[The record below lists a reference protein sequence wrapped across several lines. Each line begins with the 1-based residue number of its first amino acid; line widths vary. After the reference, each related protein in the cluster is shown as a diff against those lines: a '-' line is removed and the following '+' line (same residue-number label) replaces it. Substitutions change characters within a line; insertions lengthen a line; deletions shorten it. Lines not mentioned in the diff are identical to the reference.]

1 MYRRFF
7 ATGILAVVLLASGC
21 SNHVTQNTEKTTQAV
36 TEDAT
41 GESIKAEQTEQTES
55 VSGVVENGSGTE
67 TKQSNGTN
75 KQSENKQDKV
85 NKESEQTAGEQTGD
99 EEIHTV
105 IGTLEELGM
114 DQVMLLSD
122 NGNELTFSV
131 EGVKIDLPSG
141 IRIGNL
147 IAVDYTGK
155 INKKGTKKA
164 AAVRI
169 AGSAD
174 TVNVGETEKEE
185 NDLEAATE
193 ETTENVTE
201 KVQASGKKKTVQGT
215 LEKLSMTSLTLKD
228 ADGKKYTLPII
239 NVPLYLENGLA
250 KGTKVEVTYRGN
262 LKDADKAESVEV
274 LKIQSAQ

>member
-1 MYRRFF
+1 MYRRF
-7 ATGILAVVLLASGC
+7 LAAGMLAAVLLVSGC
-21 SNHVTQNTEKTTQAV
+21 SNHATQNTEKTTQAV
-36 TEDAT
+36 TESAT
-41 GESIKAEQTEQTES
+41 GESTQTEQTELA
-55 VSGVVENGSGTE
+55 SGVKETDIE
-67 TKQSNGTN
+67 TKQSDGKN
-75 KQSENKQDKV
+75 KQSEETQDKTS
-85 NKESEQTAGEQTGD
+85 KESEQTAGEQTGD
-99 EEIHTV
+99 EELHTV

-122 NGNELTFSV
+122 NGNELIFSV

-164 AAVRI
+164 AAIRI

-174 TVNVGETEKEE
+174 TVNVGETENEENEE

-201 KVQASGKKKTVQGT
+201 KVQASGKKKTLQGT
-215 LEKLSMTSLTLKD
+215 MEKLSMTSLTLKD
-228 ADGKKYTLPII
+228 ADGKNYTLPII

-250 KGTKVEVTYRGN
+250 KGTKVEVTYRGD
-262 LKDADKAESVEV
+262 LKGADKAEAVEV

>member
-36 TEDAT
+36 TEHAT
-41 GESIKAEQTEQTES
+41 GESIKAEQTES
-55 VSGVVENGSGTE
+55 VSGAVENGSGTE
-67 TKQSNGTN
+67 TKQSDGTN
-75 KQSENKQDKV
+75 KQSENKQDKA

-201 KVQASGKKKTVQGT
+201 KVQASGKKKTLQGT
-215 LEKLSMTSLTLKD
+215 MEKLSMTSLTLKD
-228 ADGKKYTLPII
+228 ADGKNYTLPII

-250 KGTKVEVTYRGN
+250 KGTKVEVTYRGD
-262 LKDADKAESVEV
+262 LKGADKAEAVEV

>member
-36 TEDAT
+36 TEHAT
-41 GESIKAEQTEQTES
+41 GESTKAEQTES
-55 VSGVVENGSGTE
+55 ASGAVENGSGTE
-67 TKQSNGTN
+67 TKQSDGTN

-201 KVQASGKKKTVQGT
+201 KVQASGKKKTLQGT
-215 LEKLSMTSLTLKD
+215 MEKLSMTSLTLKD

>member
-1 MYRRFF
+1 MYQRFF
-7 ATGILAVVLLASGC
+7 ATGILAMVLLASGC

-36 TEDAT
+36 TEYAT
-41 GESIKAEQTEQTES
+41 GESIKAEQTES
-55 VSGVVENGSGTE
+55 ASGAVENGSGTE
-67 TKQSNGTN
+67 TKQSDGTN
-75 KQSENKQDKV
+75 KQSENKQDKA

-201 KVQASGKKKTVQGT
+201 KVQASGKKKTLQGT
-215 LEKLSMTSLTLKD
+215 MEKLSMTSLTLKD
-228 ADGKKYTLPII
+228 ADGKNYTLPII

-250 KGTKVEVTYRGN
+250 KGTKVEVTYRGD
-262 LKDADKAESVEV
+262 LKGADKAEAVEV

>member
-1 MYRRFF
+1 MYQRFF
-7 ATGILAVVLLASGC
+7 ATGILAMVLLASGC

-36 TEDAT
+36 TEYAT
-41 GESIKAEQTEQTES
+41 GESIKAEQTES
-55 VSGVVENGSGTE
+55 ASGAVENGSGTE
-67 TKQSNGTN
+67 TKQSDGIN
-75 KQSENKQDKV
+75 KQSENKQDKA

-174 TVNVGETEKEE
+174 TVNVGET
-185 NDLEAATE
+185 ATE
-193 ETTENVTE
+193 EETVSESATEKTTEKTTE
-201 KVQASGKKKTVQGT
+201 KAQTSGKKQTVQGT

>member
-1 MYRRFF
+1 MYRRF
-7 ATGILAVVLLASGC
+7 LAAGMLAAVLLVSGC
-21 SNHVTQNTEKTTQAV
+21 SNHATQNTEKTTQAV
-36 TEDAT
+36 TESAT
-41 GESIKAEQTEQTES
+41 GESTQTEQTEPA
-55 VSGVVENGSGTE
+55 SGVKETDIE
-67 TKQSNGTN
+67 TKQSDGKN
-75 KQSENKQDKV
+75 KQSEETQDKTS
-85 NKESEQTAGEQTGD
+85 KESEQTAGEQTGD
-99 EEIHTV
+99 EELHTV

-122 NGNELTFSV
+122 NGNELIFSV

-155 INKKGTKKA
+155 INKKGTQKA
-164 AAVRI
+164 AAIRI

-174 TVNVGETEKEE
+174 TVNVGETEKEENEE

-201 KVQASGKKKTVQGT
+201 KVQASGKKKTLQGT
-215 LEKLSMTSLTLKD
+215 MEKLSMTSLTLKD
-228 ADGKKYTLPII
+228 ADGKNYTLPII

-250 KGTKVEVTYRGN
+250 KGTKVEVTYRGD
-262 LKDADKAESVEV
+262 LKGADKAEAVEV

>member
-1 MYRRFF
+1 MYRRF
-7 ATGILAVVLLASGC
+7 LAAGMLAAVLLVSGC
-21 SNHVTQNTEKTTQAV
+21 SNHATQNTEKTTQAV
-36 TEDAT
+36 TESAT
-41 GESIKAEQTEQTES
+41 GESTQTEQTEPA
-55 VSGVVENGSGTE
+55 SGVTETDIE
-67 TKQSNGTN
+67 TKQSDGKN
-75 KQSENKQDKV
+75 KQSEETQDKTS
-85 NKESEQTAGEQTGD
+85 KESEQTAGGQRGD
-99 EEIHTV
+99 EELHTV

-201 KVQASGKKKTVQGT
+201 KVQASGKKKTLQGT
-215 LEKLSMTSLTLKD
+215 MEKLSMTSLTLKD
-228 ADGKKYTLPII
+228 ADGKNYTLPII

-250 KGTKVEVTYRGN
+250 KGTKVEVTYRGD
-262 LKDADKAESVEV
+262 LKGADKAEAVEV

>member
-36 TEDAT
+36 TEHAT
-41 GESIKAEQTEQTES
+41 GESTKAEQTES
-55 VSGVVENGSGTE
+55 ASGAVENGSGTE
-67 TKQSNGTN
+67 TKQSDGTN
-75 KQSENKQDKV
+75 KQSENKQDKA

-201 KVQASGKKKTVQGT
+201 KVQASGKKKTLQGT
-215 LEKLSMTSLTLKD
+215 MEKLSMTSLTLKD
-228 ADGKKYTLPII
+228 ADGKNYTLPII

-250 KGTKVEVTYRGN
+250 KGTKVEVTYRGD
-262 LKDADKAESVEV
+262 LKGADKAEAVEV

>member
-1 MYRRFF
+1 MYRRF
-7 ATGILAVVLLASGC
+7 LAAGMLAAVLLVSGC
-21 SNHVTQNTEKTTQAV
+21 SNHATQNTEKTTQAV
-36 TEDAT
+36 TESAT
-41 GESIKAEQTEQTES
+41 GESTQTEQTEPA
-55 VSGVVENGSGTE
+55 SGVTETDIE
-67 TKQSNGTN
+67 TKQSDGKN
-75 KQSENKQDKV
+75 KQSEETQDKTS
-85 NKESEQTAGEQTGD
+85 KESEQTVGGQRGD
-99 EEIHTV
+99 EELHTV

-114 DQVMLLSD
+114 DQVILLSD

-147 IAVDYTGK
+147 IAVDYPGK

-201 KVQASGKKKTVQGT
+201 KVQASGKKKTLQGT
-215 LEKLSMTSLTLKD
+215 MEKLSMTSLTLKD
-228 ADGKKYTLPII
+228 ADGKNYTLPII

-250 KGTKVEVTYRGN
+250 KGTKVEVTYRGD
-262 LKDADKAESVEV
+262 LKGADKAEAVEV

>member
-36 TEDAT
+36 TEHAT
-41 GESIKAEQTEQTES
+41 GESTKAEQTES
-55 VSGVVENGSGTE
+55 ASGAVENGSGTE
-67 TKQSNGTN
+67 TKQSDGIN

-174 TVNVGETEKEE
+174 TVNVGET
-185 NDLEAATE
+185 ATE
-193 ETTENVTE
+193 EETVSESATEKTTEKAQT
-201 KVQASGKKKTVQGT
+201 SGKKQTVQGT

>member
-1 MYRRFF
+1 MYRRF
-7 ATGILAVVLLASGC
+7 LAAGMLAAVLLVSGC
-21 SNHVTQNTEKTTQAV
+21 SNHATQNTEKTTQAV
-36 TEDAT
+36 TESAT
-41 GESIKAEQTEQTES
+41 GESTQTEQTEPA
-55 VSGVVENGSGTE
+55 SGVTETDIE
-67 TKQSNGTN
+67 TKQSDGKN
-75 KQSENKQDKV
+75 KQSEETQDKTG
-85 NKESEQTAGEQTGD
+85 KESEQTAGGQTGD
-99 EEIHTV
+99 EELHTV

-185 NDLEAATE
+185 KEENDLEAATE

-201 KVQASGKKKTVQGT
+201 KVQASGKKKTLQGT
-215 LEKLSMTSLTLKD
+215 MEKLSMTSLTLKD
-228 ADGKKYTLPII
+228 ADGKNYTLPII

-250 KGTKVEVTYRGN
+250 KGTKVEVTYRGD
-262 LKDADKAESVEV
+262 LKGADKAEAVEV

>member
-36 TEDAT
+36 TEHAT
-41 GESIKAEQTEQTES
+41 GESIKAEQTES

-67 TKQSNGTN
+67 TKQSDGTN
-75 KQSENKQDKV
+75 KQSENKQDTV

-131 EGVKIDLPSG
+131 EGVKLIFRPVFVLG
-141 IRIGNL
+141 I
-147 IAVDYTGK
+147 
-155 INKKGTKKA
+155 
-164 AAVRI
+164 
-169 AGSAD
+169 
-174 TVNVGETEKEE
+174 
-185 NDLEAATE
+185 
-193 ETTENVTE
+193 
-201 KVQASGKKKTVQGT
+201 
-215 LEKLSMTSLTLKD
+215 
-228 ADGKKYTLPII
+228 
-239 NVPLYLENGLA
+239 
-250 KGTKVEVTYRGN
+250 
-262 LKDADKAESVEV
+262 
-274 LKIQSAQ
+274 

>member
-1 MYRRFF
+1 MYRRF
-7 ATGILAVVLLASGC
+7 LAAGMLAAVLLVSGC
-21 SNHVTQNTEKTTQAV
+21 SNHATQNTEKTTQAV
-36 TEDAT
+36 TESAT
-41 GESIKAEQTEQTES
+41 GESTQTEQTEPA
-55 VSGVVENGSGTE
+55 SGVKETDIE
-67 TKQSNGTN
+67 TKQSDGKN
-75 KQSENKQDKV
+75 KQSEETQDKTS
-85 NKESEQTAGEQTGD
+85 KESEQTAGEQTGD
-99 EEIHTV
+99 EELHTV

-122 NGNELTFSV
+122 NGNELIFSV

-164 AAVRI
+164 AAIRI

-201 KVQASGKKKTVQGT
+201 KVQASGKKKTLQGT
-215 LEKLSMTSLTLKD
+215 MEKLSMTSLTLKD
-228 ADGKKYTLPII
+228 ADGKNYTLPII

-250 KGTKVEVTYRGN
+250 KGTKVEVTYRGD
-262 LKDADKAESVEV
+262 LKGADKAEAVEV

>member
-36 TEDAT
+36 TEHAT
-41 GESIKAEQTEQTES
+41 GESTKAEQTES

-67 TKQSNGTN
+67 TKQSDGTN

-174 TVNVGETEKEE
+174 TVNVGET
-185 NDLEAATE
+185 ATE
-193 ETTENVTE
+193 EETVSESATEKTTEKAQT
-201 KVQASGKKKTVQGT
+201 SGKKQTVQGT

>member
-1 MYRRFF
+1 MYRRF
-7 ATGILAVVLLASGC
+7 LAAGMLAAVLLVSGC
-21 SNHVTQNTEKTTQAV
+21 SNHATQNTEKTTQAV
-36 TEDAT
+36 TESAT
-41 GESIKAEQTEQTES
+41 GESTQTEQTEPA
-55 VSGVVENGSGTE
+55 SGVTETDTE
-67 TKQSNGTN
+67 TKQSDGKN
-75 KQSENKQDKV
+75 KQSEETRDKTS
-85 NKESEQTAGEQTGD
+85 KESEQTAGGQTGD
-99 EEIHTV
+99 EELHTV

-201 KVQASGKKKTVQGT
+201 KVQASGKKKTLQGT
-215 LEKLSMTSLTLKD
+215 LEKLSMTRLTLKD
-228 ADGKKYTLPII
+228 ADGKDYTLPII

-250 KGTKVEVTYRGN
+250 KGTKVEVTYRGD
-262 LKDADKAESVEV
+262 LKGADKAEAVEV

>member
-1 MYRRFF
+1 MYRRF
-7 ATGILAVVLLASGC
+7 LAAGMLAAVLLVSGC
-21 SNHVTQNTEKTTQAV
+21 SNHATQNTEKTTQAV
-36 TEDAT
+36 TESAT
-41 GESIKAEQTEQTES
+41 GESTQTEQTEPA
-55 VSGVVENGSGTE
+55 SGVKETDIE
-67 TKQSNGTN
+67 TKQSDGKN
-75 KQSENKQDKV
+75 KQSEETQDKTS
-85 NKESEQTAGEQTGD
+85 KESEQTAGEQTGD
-99 EEIHTV
+99 EELHTV

-122 NGNELTFSV
+122 NGNELIFSV

-164 AAVRI
+164 AAIRI

-174 TVNVGETEKEE
+174 TVNVGETEKEENEE

-201 KVQASGKKKTVQGT
+201 KVQASGKKKTLQGT
-215 LEKLSMTSLTLKD
+215 MEKLSMTSLTLKD
-228 ADGKKYTLPII
+228 ADGKNYTLPII

-250 KGTKVEVTYRGN
+250 KGTKVEVTYRGD
-262 LKDADKAESVEV
+262 LKGADKAEVVEV

>member
-1 MYRRFF
+1 M
-7 ATGILAVVLLASGC
+7 
-21 SNHVTQNTEKTTQAV
+21 TET
-36 TEDAT
+36 D
-41 GESIKAEQTEQTES
+41 I
-55 VSGVVENGSGTE
+55 E
-67 TKQSNGTN
+67 TKQSDGKN
-75 KQSENKQDKV
+75 KQSEETQDKTS
-85 NKESEQTAGEQTGD
+85 KESEQTAGGQTGD
-99 EEIHTV
+99 EELHTV

-201 KVQASGKKKTVQGT
+201 KVQASGKKKTLQGT
-215 LEKLSMTSLTLKD
+215 MEKLSMTSLTLKD
-228 ADGKKYTLPII
+228 ADGKNYTLPII

-250 KGTKVEVTYRGN
+250 KGTKVEVTYRGD
-262 LKDADKAESVEV
+262 LKGADKAEAVEV

>member
-36 TEDAT
+36 TEYAT
-41 GESIKAEQTEQTES
+41 GESTKAEQTES

-67 TKQSNGTN
+67 TKQSDGTN

-201 KVQASGKKKTVQGT
+201 KVQASGKKKTLQGT
-215 LEKLSMTSLTLKD
+215 MEKLSMTSLTLKD
-228 ADGKKYTLPII
+228 ADGKNYTLPII

-250 KGTKVEVTYRGN
+250 KGTKVEVTYRGD
-262 LKDADKAESVEV
+262 LKGADKAEAVEV

>member
-1 MYRRFF
+1 MYRRF
-7 ATGILAVVLLASGC
+7 LAAGMLAAVLLVSGC
-21 SNHVTQNTEKTTQAV
+21 SNHATQNTEKTTQAV
-36 TEDAT
+36 TESAT
-41 GESIKAEQTEQTES
+41 GESTQTEQTEPA
-55 VSGVVENGSGTE
+55 SGVKETDIE
-67 TKQSNGTN
+67 TKQSDGKN
-75 KQSENKQDKV
+75 KQSEETQDKTS
-85 NKESEQTAGEQTGD
+85 KESEQTAGEQTGD
-99 EEIHTV
+99 EELHTV

-122 NGNELTFSV
+122 NGNELIFSV

-147 IAVDYTGK
+147 IAVDYIGK

-164 AAVRI
+164 AAIRI

-174 TVNVGETEKEE
+174 TVNVGETEKEENEE

-201 KVQASGKKKTVQGT
+201 KVQASGKKKTLQGT
-215 LEKLSMTSLTLKD
+215 MEKLSMTSLTLKD
-228 ADGKKYTLPII
+228 ADGKNYTLPII

-250 KGTKVEVTYRGN
+250 KGTKVEVTYRGD
-262 LKDADKAESVEV
+262 LKGADKAEAVEV

>member
-1 MYRRFF
+1 MYRRF
-7 ATGILAVVLLASGC
+7 LAAGMLAAVLLVSGC
-21 SNHVTQNTEKTTQAV
+21 SNHATQNTEKTTQAV
-36 TEDAT
+36 TESAT
-41 GESIKAEQTEQTES
+41 GESTQTEQTEPA
-55 VSGVVENGSGTE
+55 SGVKETDIE
-67 TKQSNGTN
+67 TKQSDGKN
-75 KQSENKQDKV
+75 KQSEETQDQTS
-85 NKESEQTAGEQTGD
+85 KESEQTAGEQTGD
-99 EEIHTV
+99 EELHTV

-122 NGNELTFSV
+122 NGNELIFSV

-164 AAVRI
+164 AAIRI

-174 TVNVGETEKEE
+174 TVNVGETEKEENEE

-201 KVQASGKKKTVQGT
+201 KVQASGKKKTLQGT
-215 LEKLSMTSLTLKD
+215 MEKLSMTSLTLKD
-228 ADGKKYTLPII
+228 ADGKNYTLPII

-250 KGTKVEVTYRGN
+250 KGTKVEVTYRGD
-262 LKDADKAESVEV
+262 LKGADKAEAVEV

>member
-1 MYRRFF
+1 MYRRF
-7 ATGILAVVLLASGC
+7 LAAGMLAAVLLVSGC
-21 SNHVTQNTEKTTQAV
+21 SNHATQNTEKSTQAV
-36 TEDAT
+36 TESAT
-41 GESIKAEQTEQTES
+41 GESTQTEQTEPA
-55 VSGVVENGSGTE
+55 SGVKETDIE
-67 TKQSNGTN
+67 TKQSDGKN
-75 KQSENKQDKV
+75 KQSEETQDKTG
-85 NKESEQTAGEQTGD
+85 KESEQTAGEQTGD
-99 EEIHTV
+99 EELHTV

-185 NDLEAATE
+185 DDLEAATE

-201 KVQASGKKKTVQGT
+201 KVQASGKKKTLQGT
-215 LEKLSMTSLTLKD
+215 MEKLSMTSLTLKD
-228 ADGKKYTLPII
+228 ADGKNYTLPII
-239 NVPLYLENGLA
+239 NVPLYLKNGLA
-250 KGTKVEVTYRGN
+250 KGTKVEVTYRGD
-262 LKDADKAESVEV
+262 LKGADKAEAVEV

>member
-36 TEDAT
+36 TEHAT
-41 GESIKAEQTEQTES
+41 GESTKAEQTES
-55 VSGVVENGSGTE
+55 ASGAVENGSGTE
-67 TKQSNGTN
+67 TKQSDGTN
-75 KQSENKQDKV
+75 KQSENKQDKA

-174 TVNVGETEKEE
+174 TVNVGET
-185 NDLEAATE
+185 ATE
-193 ETTENVTE
+193 EETVSESATEKTTEKTTE
-201 KVQASGKKKTVQGT
+201 KAQTSGKKQTVQGT

>member
-1 MYRRFF
+1 MFRRF
-7 ATGILAVVLLASGC
+7 LAAGMLSAVLLLSGC
-21 SNHVTQNTEKTTQAV
+21 SNHATQNTEKTTQAV
-36 TEDAT
+36 TESAT
-41 GESIKAEQTEQTES
+41 GESTQTEQTEPA
-55 VSGVVENGSGTE
+55 SGVTETDIE
-67 TKQSNGTN
+67 TKQSDGKN
-75 KQSENKQDKV
+75 KQSEETQDKTS
-85 NKESEQTAGEQTGD
+85 KESEQTAGGQTGD
-99 EEIHTV
+99 EELHTV

-201 KVQASGKKKTVQGT
+201 KVQASGKKKTLQGT
-215 LEKLSMTSLTLKD
+215 MEKLSMTSLTLKD
-228 ADGKKYTLPII
+228 ADGKNYTLPII

-250 KGTKVEVTYRGN
+250 KSTKVEVTYRGD
-262 LKDADKAESVEV
+262 LKGADKAEAVEV

>member
-36 TEDAT
+36 TEHAT
-41 GESIKAEQTEQTES
+41 GESTKAEQTES
-55 VSGVVENGSGTE
+55 ASGAVENGSGTE
-67 TKQSNGTN
+67 TKQSDGTN
-75 KQSENKQDKV
+75 KQSENKQDKA

-122 NGNELTFSV
+122 NGNELMFSV

-201 KVQASGKKKTVQGT
+201 KVQASGKKKTLQGT
-215 LEKLSMTSLTLKD
+215 MEKLSMTSLTLKD
-228 ADGKKYTLPII
+228 ADGKNYTLPII

-250 KGTKVEVTYRGN
+250 KGTKVEVTYRGD
-262 LKDADKAESVEV
+262 LKGADKAEAVEV

>member
-1 MYRRFF
+1 MYRRFLV
-7 ATGILAVVLLASGC
+7 AGMLAAVLLVSGC
-21 SNHVTQNTEKTTQAV
+21 SNHATQNTEKTTQAV
-36 TEDAT
+36 TESAT
-41 GESIKAEQTEQTES
+41 GESTQTEQTEPA
-55 VSGVVENGSGTE
+55 SGVTETDIE
-67 TKQSNGTN
+67 TKQSDGKN
-75 KQSENKQDKV
+75 KQSEETQDKTS
-85 NKESEQTAGEQTGD
+85 KESEQTAGGQTGD
-99 EEIHTV
+99 EELHTV

-164 AAVRI
+164 AAVHI

-201 KVQASGKKKTVQGT
+201 KVQASGKKKTLQGT
-215 LEKLSMTSLTLKD
+215 MEKLSMTSLTLKD
-228 ADGKKYTLPII
+228 ADGKNYTLPII

-250 KGTKVEVTYRGN
+250 KGTKVEVTYRGD
-262 LKDADKAESVEV
+262 LKGADKAEAVEV

>member
-36 TEDAT
+36 TEYAT
-41 GESIKAEQTEQTES
+41 GESIKAEQTES

-67 TKQSNGTN
+67 TKQSDGTN

-201 KVQASGKKKTVQGT
+201 KVQASGKKKTLQGT
-215 LEKLSMTSLTLKD
+215 MEKLSMTSLTLKD
-228 ADGKKYTLPII
+228 ADGKNYTLPII

-250 KGTKVEVTYRGN
+250 KGTKVEVTYRGD
-262 LKDADKAESVEV
+262 LKGADKAEAVEV

>member
-1 MYRRFF
+1 MYRRF
-7 ATGILAVVLLASGC
+7 LAAGMLAAVLLVSGC
-21 SNHVTQNTEKTTQAV
+21 SNHATQNTEKTTQAV
-36 TEDAT
+36 TESAT
-41 GESIKAEQTEQTES
+41 GESTQTEQTEPA
-55 VSGVVENGSGTE
+55 SGVTGTDIE
-67 TKQSNGTN
+67 TKQSDGKN
-75 KQSENKQDKV
+75 KQSEETQDKTS
-85 NKESEQTAGEQTGD
+85 KESEQTAGGQTGD
-99 EEIHTV
+99 EELHTV

-201 KVQASGKKKTVQGT
+201 KVQASGKKKTLQGT
-215 LEKLSMTSLTLKD
+215 MEKLSMTSLTLKD
-228 ADGKKYTLPII
+228 ADGKNYTLPII

-250 KGTKVEVTYRGN
+250 KGTKVEVTYRGD
-262 LKDADKAESVEV
+262 LKGADKAEAVEV

>member
-1 MYRRFF
+1 MYQRFF
-7 ATGILAVVLLASGC
+7 ATGILAMVLLASGC

-36 TEDAT
+36 TEYAT
-41 GESIKAEQTEQTES
+41 GESIKAEQTES
-55 VSGVVENGSGTE
+55 ASGAVENGSGTE
-67 TKQSNGTN
+67 TKQSDGIN
-75 KQSENKQDKV
+75 KQSENKQDKA

-201 KVQASGKKKTVQGT
+201 KVQASGKKKTLQGT
-215 LEKLSMTSLTLKD
+215 MEKLSMTSLTLKD
-228 ADGKKYTLPII
+228 ADGKNYTLPII

-250 KGTKVEVTYRGN
+250 KGTKVEVTYRGD
-262 LKDADKAESVEV
+262 LKGADKAEAVEV

>member
-1 MYRRFF
+1 MYRRF
-7 ATGILAVVLLASGC
+7 LAAGMLAAVLLVSGC
-21 SNHVTQNTEKTTQAV
+21 SNHATQNTEKTTQAV
-36 TEDAT
+36 TESAT
-41 GESIKAEQTEQTES
+41 GESTQTEQTEPA
-55 VSGVVENGSGTE
+55 SGVTGTDIE
-67 TKQSNGTN
+67 TKQSDGKN
-75 KQSENKQDKV
+75 KQSEETQDKTS
-85 NKESEQTAGEQTGD
+85 KESEQTAGGQTGD
-99 EEIHTV
+99 EELHTV

-201 KVQASGKKKTVQGT
+201 KVQASGKKKTLQGT
-215 LEKLSMTSLTLKD
+215 MEKLSMTSLTLKD
-228 ADGKKYTLPII
+228 ADGKNYTLPII
-239 NVPLYLENGLA
+239 NVPLYPYTGLA
-250 KGTKVEVTYRGN
+250 TGTKVEVTYRGD
-262 LKDADKAESVEV
+262 LKGADKAEAVEV

>member
-36 TEDAT
+36 TEHAT
-41 GESIKAEQTEQTES
+41 GESTKAEQTES
-55 VSGVVENGSGTE
+55 ASGAVENGSGTE
-67 TKQSNGTN
+67 TKQSDGTN
-75 KQSENKQDKV
+75 KQSENKQDKA

-201 KVQASGKKKTVQGT
+201 KVQASGKKKTLQGT
-215 LEKLSMTSLTLKD
+215 MEKLSMTSLTLKD
-228 ADGKKYTLPII
+228 ADGKNYTLPII

-250 KGTKVEVTYRGN
+250 KGTKVEVNYRGD
-262 LKDADKAESVEV
+262 LKGADKAEAVEV

>member
-1 MYRRFF
+1 MYRRF
-7 ATGILAVVLLASGC
+7 LAAGMLAAVLLVSGC
-21 SNHVTQNTEKTTQAV
+21 SNHATQNTEKTTQAV
-36 TEDAT
+36 TESAT
-41 GESIKAEQTEQTES
+41 GESTQTEQTEPA
-55 VSGVVENGSGTE
+55 SGVKETDIE
-67 TKQSNGTN
+67 TKQSDGKN
-75 KQSENKQDKV
+75 KQSEETQDKTG
-85 NKESEQTAGEQTGD
+85 KESEQTAGEQTGD
-99 EEIHTV
+99 EELHTV

-185 NDLEAATE
+185 DDLEAATE

-201 KVQASGKKKTVQGT
+201 KVQASGKKKTLQGT
-215 LEKLSMTSLTLKD
+215 MEKLSMTSLTLKD
-228 ADGKKYTLPII
+228 ADGKNYTLPII
-239 NVPLYLENGLA
+239 NVPLYLKNGLA
-250 KGTKVEVTYRGN
+250 QGTKVEVTYRGD
-262 LKDADKAESVEV
+262 LKGADKAEAVEV

>member
-1 MYRRFF
+1 MYRRF
-7 ATGILAVVLLASGC
+7 LAAGMLAAVLLVSGC
-21 SNHVTQNTEKTTQAV
+21 SNHATQNTEKTTQAV
-36 TEDAT
+36 TESAT
-41 GESIKAEQTEQTES
+41 GESTQTEQTEPA
-55 VSGVVENGSGTE
+55 SGVTETDIE
-67 TKQSNGTN
+67 TKQSDGKN
-75 KQSENKQDKV
+75 KQSEETQDKTG
-85 NKESEQTAGEQTGD
+85 KESEQTAGGQTGD
-99 EEIHTV
+99 EELHTV

-185 NDLEAATE
+185 KEENDLEAATE
-193 ETTENVTE
+193 ETN
-201 KVQASGKKKTVQGT
+201 
-215 LEKLSMTSLTLKD
+215 
-228 ADGKKYTLPII
+228 
-239 NVPLYLENGLA
+239 
-250 KGTKVEVTYRGN
+250 
-262 LKDADKAESVEV
+262 
-274 LKIQSAQ
+274 

>member
-36 TEDAT
+36 TEHAT
-41 GESIKAEQTEQTES
+41 GESTKAEQTES
-55 VSGVVENGSGTE
+55 ASGAVENGSGTE
-67 TKQSNGTN
+67 TKQSDGTN
-75 KQSENKQDKV
+75 KQSENKQDKA

-174 TVNVGETEKEE
+174 TVNVGET
-185 NDLEAATE
+185 ATE
-193 ETTENVTE
+193 EETVSESATEKTTEKAQT
-201 KVQASGKKKTVQGT
+201 SGKKQTVQGT

>member
-1 MYRRFF
+1 MYRRF
-7 ATGILAVVLLASGC
+7 LAAGMLAAVLLVSGC
-21 SNHVTQNTEKTTQAV
+21 SNHATQNTEKTTQAV
-36 TEDAT
+36 TESAT
-41 GESIKAEQTEQTES
+41 GESTQTEQTEPA
-55 VSGVVENGSGTE
+55 SGVKETDIE
-67 TKQSNGTN
+67 TKQSDGKN
-75 KQSENKQDKV
+75 KQSEETQDKTS
-85 NKESEQTAGEQTGD
+85 KESEQTAGEQTGD
-99 EEIHTV
+99 EELHTV

-122 NGNELTFSV
+122 NGNELIFSV

-164 AAVRI
+164 AAIRI

-174 TVNVGETEKEE
+174 TVNVGETENEENEE

-201 KVQASGKKKTVQGT
+201 KVQASGKKKTLQGT
-215 LEKLSMTSLTLKD
+215 MEKLSMTSLTLKD
-228 ADGKKYTLPII
+228 ADGKNYTLPII

-250 KGTKVEVTYRGN
+250 KGTKVEVTYRGD
-262 LKDADKAESVEV
+262 LKGADKAEAVEV

>member
-1 MYRRFF
+1 MYRRF
-7 ATGILAVVLLASGC
+7 LAAGMLAAVLLVSGC
-21 SNHVTQNTEKTTQAV
+21 SNHATQNTEKTTQAV
-36 TEDAT
+36 TESAT
-41 GESIKAEQTEQTES
+41 GESTQTEQTEPA
-55 VSGVVENGSGTE
+55 SGVKETDIE
-67 TKQSNGTN
+67 TKQSDGKN
-75 KQSENKQDKV
+75 KQSEETQDKTS
-85 NKESEQTAGEQTGD
+85 KESEQTAGEQTGD
-99 EEIHTV
+99 EELHTV

-122 NGNELTFSV
+122 NGNELIFSV

-147 IAVDYTGK
+147 IAVVYTGK

-164 AAVRI
+164 AAIRI

-174 TVNVGETEKEE
+174 TVNVGETEKEENEE

-201 KVQASGKKKTVQGT
+201 KVQASGKKKTLQGT
-215 LEKLSMTSLTLKD
+215 MEKLSMTSLTLKD
-228 ADGKKYTLPII
+228 ADGKNYTLPII

-250 KGTKVEVTYRGN
+250 KGTKVEVTYRGD
-262 LKDADKAESVEV
+262 LKGADKAEAVEV

>member
-1 MYRRFF
+1 MYRRF
-7 ATGILAVVLLASGC
+7 LAAGMLAAVLLVSGC
-21 SNHVTQNTEKTTQAV
+21 SNHATQNTEKTTQAV
-36 TEDAT
+36 TESAT
-41 GESIKAEQTEQTES
+41 GESTQTEQTEPA
-55 VSGVVENGSGTE
+55 SGVTETDIE
-67 TKQSNGTN
+67 TKQSDGKN
-75 KQSENKQDKV
+75 KQSEETQDKTS
-85 NKESEQTAGEQTGD
+85 KESEQTVGGQRGD
-99 EEIHTV
+99 EELHTV

-114 DQVMLLSD
+114 DQVILLSD

-201 KVQASGKKKTVQGT
+201 KVQASGKKKTLQGT
-215 LEKLSMTSLTLKD
+215 MEKLSMTSLTLKD
-228 ADGKKYTLPII
+228 ADGKNYTLPII

-250 KGTKVEVTYRGN
+250 KGTKVEVTYRGD
-262 LKDADKAESVEV
+262 LKGADKAEAVEV

>member
-1 MYRRFF
+1 MYRRF
-7 ATGILAVVLLASGC
+7 LAAGMLAAVLLVSGC
-21 SNHVTQNTEKTTQAV
+21 SNHATQNTEKTTQAV
-36 TEDAT
+36 TESAT
-41 GESIKAEQTEQTES
+41 GESTQTEQTEPA
-55 VSGVVENGSGTE
+55 SGVTETDIE
-67 TKQSNGTN
+67 TKQSDGKN
-75 KQSENKQDKV
+75 KQSEETQDKTG
-85 NKESEQTAGEQTGD
+85 KESEQTAGGQTGD
-99 EEIHTV
+99 EELHTV

-185 NDLEAATE
+185 KEENDLEAATE

-201 KVQASGKKKTVQGT
+201 KVQASGKKKTLQGT
-215 LEKLSMTSLTLKD
+215 MEKLSMTSITLKD
-228 ADGKKYTLPII
+228 ADGKNYTLPII
-239 NVPLYLENGLA
+239 NVPLYLKNGLA
-250 KGTKVEVTYRGN
+250 KGTKVEVTY
-262 LKDADKAESVEV
+262 L
-274 LKIQSAQ
+274 

>member
-1 MYRRFF
+1 MYRRF
-7 ATGILAVVLLASGC
+7 LAAGMLAAVLLVSGC
-21 SNHVTQNTEKTTQAV
+21 SNHATQNTEKTTQAV
-36 TEDAT
+36 TESAT
-41 GESIKAEQTEQTES
+41 GESTQTEQTEPT
-55 VSGVVENGSGTE
+55 SGVTETDTE
-67 TKQSNGTN
+67 TKQSDGKN
-75 KQSENKQDKV
+75 KQSEETQDKTS
-85 NKESEQTAGEQTGD
+85 KESEQAAGGQTGD
-99 EEIHTV
+99 EELHTV

-164 AAVRI
+164 AAIRI

-174 TVNVGETEKEE
+174 TVNVGETEKEENEE

-201 KVQASGKKKTVQGT
+201 KVQASGKKKTLQGT
-215 LEKLSMTSLTLKD
+215 MEKLSMTSLTLKD
-228 ADGKKYTLPII
+228 ADGKNYTLPII

-250 KGTKVEVTYRGN
+250 KGTKVEVTYRGD
-262 LKDADKAESVEV
+262 LKGADKAEAVEV